1 MTNQEIGSLFRN
13 IAASYTIKD
22 ENKHRFQI
30 IAYQKAADTI
40 AHSPVEM
47 RDLYL
52 QKKLEELPGIGSSIR
67 SSIEELVQTGRVR
80 HFDTLLKSI
89 PQAVFP
95 LLDIPTFG
103 PKKSYK
109 LVTHFKLKDPKTVIK
124 DLQER
129 AEKGEI
135 GTIEGFGEKSEQD
148 ILRAIREFQQGKGKV
163 SRMVL
168 PYANAL
174 AEKIIEHLLKCKD
187 VIGAYTLGSLR
198 RMVATVGDID
208 IAVASSNPQ
217 AVIKH
222 FLTYPSKDRVIEQ
235 GTTTASLLVSG
246 GRQVDLMIQPQ
257 ESFGSL
263 LQHFTGSKNHNVHLR
278 EYALK
283 KGLSLSEYGIK
294 KMGKITK
301 YDSEEKFYQALGM
314 VWIPPELREDTG
326 EIEAAVQHKLP
337 KLIEVKDIKGDFHLH
352 SNFPIEPSHDLGTN
366 SMEELI
372 NKAII
377 LGYSYIGFSE
387 HNPSQSNH
395 TEKQMYSILLKRK
408 EHIDY
413 LQKGNKS
420 IRILQ
425 LLETDI
431 LPSGNLSINNSCL
444 DLLDGTIVSIHSV
457 FSMEKAKMTKRV
469 LKGLSHP
476 KAKIL
481 AHPTG
486 RLLNQRQGYD
496 LNWDEVFSFC
506 KKYNKAIEIN
516 ASPLRLDLPD
526 SLVREAVRQGIK
538 MIINTDS
545 HASSQMDLMKYGVA
559 VARRGW
565 ATKSDIIN
573 TLEYNKLTKWFTE

>member
-13 IAASYTIKD
+13 IAAAYTIKD

-67 SSIEELVQTGRVR
+67 SSIEEIVQTGSVR
-80 HFDTLLKSI
+80 HFDTILKSI

-109 LVTHFKLKDPKTVIK
+109 LVTHFKLKNPQTVIK

-135 GTIEGFGEKSEQD
+135 AIIEGFGEKSEQD
-148 ILRAIREFQQGKGKV
+148 ILRAIKEFRQGKGKV

-168 PYANAL
+168 PYAHAL
-174 AEKIIEHLLKCKD
+174 SEKIIYHLLESKD
-187 VIGAYTLGSLR
+187 VVQAYTLGSLR

-208 IAVASSNPQ
+208 IAVASSKPE
-217 AVIKH
+217 AVIRH

-246 GRQVDLMIQPQ
+246 GRQIDLMIQPQ

-301 YDSEEKFYQALGM
+301 YNSEEKLYQALGM
-314 VWIPPELREDTG
+314 DWITPELREDTG
-326 EIEAAVQHKLP
+326 EIEAAVQRKLP

-352 SNFPIEPSHDLGTN
+352 SNFPIEPSHDLGAN
-366 SMEELI
+366 SMEEMI
-372 NKAII
+372 NKAKN
-377 LGYSYIGFSE
+377 LGYEYIGFSE
-387 HNPSQSNH
+387 HNPSQLNH
-395 TEKQMYSILLKRK
+395 SEKQMYSILLKRRK
-408 EHIDY
+408 HLDY
-413 LQKGNKS
+413 LQKNNKS

-431 LPSGNLSINNSCL
+431 LPSGNLAINKSCL

-457 FSMEKAKMTKRV
+457 FSMEKEKMTKRV

-476 KAKIL
+476 KTKIL

-496 LNWDEVFSFC
+496 LNWVEIFSFC
-506 KKYNKAIEIN
+506 KKYNKALEIN

-526 SLVREAVRQGIK
+526 SLVRETVRQGIK

-545 HASSQMDLMKYGVA
+545 HAVDQMDLMKYGVA

-565 ATKSDIIN
+565 ATKDDILN
-573 TLEYNKLTKWFTE
+573 TLEYNKLAKWFTE

>member
-1 MTNQEIGSLFRN
+1 
-13 IAASYTIKD
+13 
-22 ENKHRFQI
+22 
-30 IAYQKAADTI
+30 
-40 AHSPVEM
+40 
-47 RDLYL
+47 
-52 QKKLEELPGIGSSIR
+52 
-67 SSIEELVQTGRVR
+67 
-80 HFDTLLKSI
+80 
-89 PQAVFP
+89 
-95 LLDIPTFG
+95 
-103 PKKSYK
+103 
-109 LVTHFKLKDPKTVIK
+109 
-124 DLQER
+124 
-129 AEKGEI
+129 
-135 GTIEGFGEKSEQD
+135 
-148 ILRAIREFQQGKGKV
+148 
-163 SRMVL
+163 MVL
-168 PYANAL
+168 PYAHRL
-174 AEKIIEHLLKCKD
+174 AENIIEHLLESKD
-187 VIGAYTLGSLR
+187 VIKAYTLGSLR

-208 IAVASSNPQ
+208 IAVASSNPE

-222 FLTYPSKDRVIEQ
+222 FLSYPSKDRVIEQ

-294 KMGKITK
+294 KLGKIAK

-314 VWIPPELREDTG
+314 AWIPPELREDTG
-326 EIEAAVQHKLP
+326 EIEAAIQHKLP

-372 NKAII
+372 KKAII

-395 TEKQMYSILLKRK
+395 TEKQMYSILMKRRK
-408 EHIDY
+408 HIDR
-413 LQKGNKS
+413 LQKNNKS
-420 IRILQ
+420 IRIFQ

-431 LPSGNLSINNSCL
+431 LPSGNLAINRSCL

-457 FSMEKAKMTKRV
+457 FSMEKDKMTKRV

-496 LNWDEVFSFC
+496 LNWNEIFSFC
-506 KKYNKAIEIN
+506 KKYNKALEIN

-526 SLVREAVRQGIK
+526 SLAREAVRQGIK

-545 HASSQMDLMKYGVA
+545 HAASQMDLMKYGVA

-565 ATKSDIIN
+565 VRKDDILN
-573 TLEYNKLTKWFTE
+573 TLEYNKLVGWFKE